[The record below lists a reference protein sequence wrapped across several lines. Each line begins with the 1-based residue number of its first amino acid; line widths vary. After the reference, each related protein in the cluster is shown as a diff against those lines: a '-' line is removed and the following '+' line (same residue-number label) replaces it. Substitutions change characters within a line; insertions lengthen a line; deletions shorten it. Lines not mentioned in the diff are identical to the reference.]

1 MPVYDY
7 LCEACGPFSE
17 MRPMAECEKPSECPH
32 CGATAPRAYLTAP
45 YYAGMSSELRVAH
58 ATNERSAHAPKT
70 LSGMNPK
77 KTHGAGCACCT
88 GKSSRMTRRGKD
100 GSKSFPTSRPW
111 MISH

>member
-7 LCEACGPFSE
+7 LCEDCGPFTDI
-17 MRPMAECEKPSECPH
+17 RAMAECELPHGCPH
-32 CGATAPRAYLTAP
+32 CGGAAPRAYLTAP
-45 YYAGMSSELRVAH
+45 NFSGLSAARRSAY
-58 ATNERSAHAPKT
+58 ATNERSANTPKT
-70 LSGMNPK
+70 LSSQKGS
-77 KTHGAGCACCT
+77 HGAGCACCS